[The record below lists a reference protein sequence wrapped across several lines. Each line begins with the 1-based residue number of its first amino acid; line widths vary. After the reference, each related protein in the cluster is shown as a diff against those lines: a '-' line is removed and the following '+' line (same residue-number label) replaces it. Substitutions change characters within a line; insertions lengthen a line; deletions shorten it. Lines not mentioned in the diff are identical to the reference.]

1 MTYFEQ
7 MPEQLEVAV
16 VTPVSNRQIICRAT
30 NGRGDLSRVRDLK
43 YRADRLQ
50 WDFHPWL
57 G

>member
-50 WDFHPWL
+50 WDFHL
-57 G
+57 